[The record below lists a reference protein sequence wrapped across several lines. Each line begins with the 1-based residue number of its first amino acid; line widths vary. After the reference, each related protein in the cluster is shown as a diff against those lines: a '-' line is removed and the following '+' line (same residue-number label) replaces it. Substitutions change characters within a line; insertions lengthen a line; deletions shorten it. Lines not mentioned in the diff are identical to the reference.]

1 MFIQQ
6 TDLFRGMNKGFV
18 KEVFDLTTKESFEK
32 GDVLFSE
39 GDDANQFYILLKGR
53 IRLGTRETGQV
64 VHTVSRPGEA
74 FGWSSLVG
82 RDVYSASAE
91 CLIPTKLI
99 RIDRDEFQRI
109 LEKDPTNGLAFF
121 KRLAGALGERLISS
135 YGALGLARSS
145 EDHRTYGSS
154 LTLQQTSGETGESAQ

>member
-6 TDLFRGMNKGFV
+6 TDLFRGMDKDFV
-18 KEVFDLTTKESFEK
+18 KETYDLTVKHSFKE

-39 GDDANQFYILLKGR
+39 GDHATYFYILLKGR
-53 IRLGTRETGQV
+53 VRLGTRDTGQV

-91 CLIPTKLI
+91 CVESTKLLK
-99 RIDRDEFQRI
+99 IDRGDFQEI
-109 LEKDPTNGLAFF
+109 LEKDPTNGLSFF
-121 KRLAGALGERLISS
+121 RRLAGALGERLIIS
-135 YGALGLARSS
+135 YGSLGLAQPS
-145 EDHRTYGSS
+145 EEHRTYGSS
-154 LTLQQTSGETGESAQ
+154 LTLQQSDSEIP

>member
-6 TDLFRGMNKGFV
+6 TDLFHAMDKDFV
-18 KEVFDLTTKESFEK
+18 KEVFDITVKESFTE
-32 GDVLFSE
+32 GDVLFAE
-39 GDDANQFYILLKGR
+39 GDDARHFYILLKGR
-53 IRLGTRETGQV
+53 VRLGTRETGQV

-82 RDVYSASAE
+82 RAVYSASAQ
-91 CLIPTKLI
+91 CVIPTKLI
-99 RIDRDEFQRI
+99 KIDRDHFQVI
-109 LEKDPTNGLAFF
+109 LEKDPGNGLVFF

-135 YGALGLARSS
+135 HSALGLAQTS

-154 LTLQQTSGETGESAQ
+154 LTLQQTGGESGESVQ

>member
-6 TDLFRGMNKGFV
+6 TDLFSGMNKGFV
-18 KEVFDLTTKESFEK
+18 KEVFDVTIKESFEK

-39 GDDANQFYILLKGR
+39 GDEANHFYILLKGR

-82 RDVYSASAE
+82 REDYSASAK
-91 CLIPTKLI
+91 CLVPTKLI
-99 RIDRDEFQRI
+99 RIDRDQFQEI
-109 LEKDPTNGLAFF
+109 LEKDPANGLAFF

-135 YGALGLARSS
+135 YGALGLAQPS

-154 LTLQQTSGETGESAQ
+154 LTLQQTGAESGEGAQ

>member
-6 TDLFRGMNKGFV
+6 TDLFRGMDKDFV
-18 KEVFDLTTKESFEK
+18 KKTYDLTVKHSFKE

-39 GDDANQFYILLKGR
+39 GDHATYFYILLKGR
-53 IRLGTRETGQV
+53 VRLGTRETGQV

-91 CLIPTKLI
+91 CVESTKLLK
-99 RIDRDEFQRI
+99 IDREDFQEI
-109 LEKDPTNGLAFF
+109 LAKDPTNGLSFF
-121 KRLAGALGERLISS
+121 RRLAGALGERLINSYSS
-135 YGALGLARSS
+135 LGLAQPS
-145 EDHRTYGSS
+145 EEHRTYGSS
-154 LTLQQTSGETGESAQ
+154 LTLQQSGSEIT

>member
-6 TDLFRGMNKGFV
+6 TDLFRGMSKEFV
-18 KEVFDLTTKESFEK
+18 KEVFDVTLKESFQE
-32 GDVLFSE
+32 GDVLFSD
-39 GDDANQFYILLKGR
+39 GDEARYFYILLKGR
-53 IRLGTRETGQV
+53 VRLGTRETGQV

-82 RDVYSASAE
+82 RDHYSASAK
-91 CLIPTKLI
+91 CLVPTKLI
-99 RIDRDEFQRI
+99 KIDRDQFKDI
-109 LEKDPTNGLAFF
+109 LEKDPANGLAFF

-135 YGALGLARSS
+135 YGALGIAQPS

-154 LTLQQTSGETGESAQ
+154 LTLQQTGGESG